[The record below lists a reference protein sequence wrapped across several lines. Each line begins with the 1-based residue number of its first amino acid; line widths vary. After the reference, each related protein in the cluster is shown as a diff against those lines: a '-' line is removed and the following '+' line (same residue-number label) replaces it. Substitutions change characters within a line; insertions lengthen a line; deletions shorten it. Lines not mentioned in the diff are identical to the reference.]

1 MRTASPPDA
10 TATRKRKR
18 DASPCR
24 WVMLDENV
32 GVGSQGAVSKVARK
46 GNVED
51 IYALK
56 RFATPHCRR
65 HEESVLKEVNE
76 QGGHEN
82 IVKPVSYIESG
93 IVLPFYAGG
102 DLLDYVTKRAGGALS
117 EHEVAKLMI
126 QIASAVSHLHDN
138 NIAHMD
144 IKLENMLIDSKKQ
157 PILCDFGLSYRI
169 PSHGKSFIASGSPHY
184 AAPEMFSEPWF
195 HCRAVDVWSLGICAF
210 ALCAGCFPATK
221 SVLDAICAKVKDGSI
236 LALKQQRQFFSAEFL
251 AVLDRCLQI
260 KPEKRPD
267 AEEVCGLWKRYLD
280 LQPRTSRQADT
291 SEGAS
296 VPSPSCPESE

>member
-1 MRTASPPDA
+1 MPDSPPA
-10 TATRKRKR
+10 TTAAAKPAR
-18 DASPCR
+18 DVSPCR
-24 WVMLDENV
+24 WVMLDENI

-46 GNVED
+46 GNVQD
-51 IYALK
+51 VYALK
-56 RFATPHCRR
+56 RFATPHCRQ

-93 IVLPFYAGG
+93 IVFPFYTGG
-102 DLLDYVTKRAGGALS
+102 DLFDYVTKRAGGALS
-117 EHEVAKLMI
+117 EREVAKLMI
-126 QIASAVSHLHDN
+126 KIASAVSHLHDN

-144 IKLENMLIDSKKQ
+144 IKLENVLIDSKKQ

-169 PSHGKSFIASGSPHY
+169 PSHGKSPGKRPGSLHY
-184 AAPEMFSEPWF
+184 AAPEMFPEPWF
-195 HCRAVDVWSLGICAF
+195 HCRAADVWSLGICAF
-210 ALCAGCFPATK
+210 ALCAGHFPATK
-221 SVLDAICAKVKDGSI
+221 SVIDAICAEVKDGSI
-236 LALKQQRQFFSAEFL
+236 LALKHQRKFFSDEFL

-260 KPEKRPD
+260 KPEKRPG
-267 AEEVCGLWKRYLD
+267 AKEICGLWKRYLD
-280 LQPRTSRQADT
+280 LPPRTSRQADT